1 MQERRLTTK
10 YCERDIGVTDTS
22 DTTLETI
29 ARCTKSPEI
38 FPPFETTNKF
48 RKAVGK
54 SNAKIFP

>member
-38 FPPFETTNKF
+38 FPPFETTNKHG
-48 RKAVGK
+48 VLHECC
-54 SNAKIFP
+54 